1 NAQMRTLF
9 GRTSMNAASRFITE
23 IPTELVESLN
33 ETAPKRE
40 TSFGAKGRTA
50 SSSKMTTTTRSR
62 SAFARP
68 AAKTTG
74 GEQIGW
80 AVGDKASHQKW
91 GIGTVVSVKGEG
103 DAKELDIA
111 FPSP

>member
-1 NAQMRTLF
+1 MKLR
-9 GRTSMNAASRFITE
+9 
-23 IPTELVESLN
+23 LVQ
-33 ETAPKRE
+33 
-40 TSFGAKGRTA
+40 KGRTA

-80 AVGDKASHQKW
+80 AVGDRS
-91 GIGTVVSVKGEG
+91 
-103 DAKELDIA
+103 
-111 FPSP
+111 FPPKMGNPVQS